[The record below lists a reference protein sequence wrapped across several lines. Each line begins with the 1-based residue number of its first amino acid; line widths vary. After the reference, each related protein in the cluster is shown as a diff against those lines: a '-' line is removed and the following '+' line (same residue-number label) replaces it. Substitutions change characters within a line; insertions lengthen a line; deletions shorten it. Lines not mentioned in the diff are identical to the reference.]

1 MLNTDKDA
9 ILRGLFDGTK
19 DLKPIF
25 ITGGTESGI
34 MKYVGE
40 ARAKYNPTAVNTPAH
55 SHALVLALTPS
66 IALNLSLP
74 LQFSVPPSLCR
85 SRLLDASLAL
95 PPALRDILQ
104 AAARIVSELMLP
116 FRPVP
121 PFAPCP
127 RACARSL

>member
-40 ARAKYNPTAVNTPAH
+40 ARAKYNPTAVNTPAL
-55 SHALVLALTPS
+55 SHALVLALYRSQSLSPPPFFCPS
-66 IALNLSLP
+66 LSL
-74 LQFSVPPSLCR
+74 SL
-85 SRLLDASLAL
+85 SLA
-95 PPALRDILQ
+95 
-104 AAARIVSELMLP
+104 
-116 FRPVP
+116 
-121 PFAPCP
+121 
-127 RACARSL
+127 

>member
-55 SHALVLALTPS
+55 FTLSFL
-66 IALNLSLP
+66 LSLP
-74 LQFSVPPSLCR
+74 LSLSISLSPSIFLSLPLSVALACLMPLSPSLPLSVTICKQQ
-85 SRLLDASLAL
+85 LA
-95 PPALRDILQ
+95 
-104 AAARIVSELMLP
+104 
-116 FRPVP
+116 
-121 PFAPCP
+121 
-127 RACARSL
+127 

>member
-40 ARAKYNPTAVNTPAH
+40 ARAKYNPTAVNTPA
-55 SHALVLALTPS
+55 LTLSFLLSLSLSLSISLSPS
-66 IALNLSLP
+66 SFLSLP
-74 LQFSVPPSLCR
+74 LSVALACLIPLSPSLPLSVTFCKQQ
-85 SRLLDASLAL
+85 LA
-95 PPALRDILQ
+95 
-104 AAARIVSELMLP
+104 
-116 FRPVP
+116 
-121 PFAPCP
+121 
-127 RACARSL
+127 